1 MNKVLGYFGDTD
13 GNPIS
18 YMDNSG
24 LIVFSNKKSLKKTK
38 LLGSYSEMNKIL
50 CNIDYYNMFFI
61 KHKQHKQHKQQKGA
75 GGLFG
80 ESDGSCGWGSNP
92 SCCFFSCE
100 PMWRT
105 SLWPISDSVM

>member
-1 MNKVLGYFGDTD
+1 MNNVLGYFGDIND
-13 GNPIS
+13 NPIS
-18 YMDNSG
+18 YMDKSG
-24 LIVFSNKKSLKKTK
+24 LIIFSSKKSLKKTT
-38 LLGSYSEMNKIL
+38 LLGGYSEMNRIL
-50 CNIDYYNMFFI
+50 SNLDYYTLR
-61 KHKQHKQHKQQKGA
+61 QHKQKGA

-105 SLWPISDSVM
+105 SLWPISDATM

>member
-1 MNKVLGYFGDTD
+1 MNNVLGYFGDLD
-13 GNPIS
+13 GVPIS

-24 LIVFSNKKSLKKTK
+24 LIIFSSKKSLKKTK
-38 LLGSYSEMNKIL
+38 LLGGYSEMNRIL
-50 CNIDYYNMFFI
+50 SNIDYYTLR
-61 KHKQHKQHKQQKGA
+61 HKQHKQHKQKGA

-105 SLWPISDSVM
+105 SLWPISDDTM

>member
-1 MNKVLGYFGDTD
+1 MNDVLGYFGDLY

-18 YMDNSG
+18 YMDKSG
-24 LIVFSNKKSLKKTK
+24 LIIFSSKKSLKKYK
-38 LLGSYSEMNKIL
+38 LLGGYSEMNRIL
-50 CNIDYYNMFFI
+50 SNIDYYNMFLGQQ
-61 KHKQHKQHKQQKGA
+61 HKQQHKQHGS

-80 ESDGSCGWGSNP
+80 ESQGSCGWGSNP

-105 SLWPISDSVM
+105 SLWPISDSIM